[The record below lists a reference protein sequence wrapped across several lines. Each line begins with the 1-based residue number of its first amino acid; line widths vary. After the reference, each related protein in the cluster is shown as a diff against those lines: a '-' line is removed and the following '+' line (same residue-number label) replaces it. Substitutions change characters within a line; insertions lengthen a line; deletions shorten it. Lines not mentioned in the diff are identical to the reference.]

1 MFPDSK
7 NPFAAA
13 AAPTNGSAP
22 SPFQPAATNGSV
34 VRSPFESAALAQ
46 GSQTSLPQ
54 PKRAPESPAS
64 PFALVEETAPAAASP
79 FEPALVEPTEGFAVG
94 EAVPPRLVDPAP
106 APAPVAMPHAR
117 AYYGVNGNHNDP
129 FAAPS
134 PSSQGQAPARRADF
148 VLPAEGVQPAPMQQA
163 SMQQAPMQQA
173 SMQPSAGHPTPSV
186 VAAVT
191 GETSQLVLRAIFGV
205 TRELDRGEIL
215 QRARTLPGVRNLHI
229 VGQSEGA
236 AMASLRVIIQRMGFG
251 DQASL
256 ALTTSGGVVD
266 IIEEPGTTLAV
277 LHEGTYAP
285 GVHETLIIVAREL
298 SRLG

>member
-54 PKRAPESPAS
+54 PKRAPESPAW

-79 FEPALVEPTEGFAVG
+79 FEPALVEPTEGFAFG

-134 PSSQGQAPARRADF
+134 PSGF
-148 VLPAEGVQPAPMQQA
+148 YTQPTLTTTD
-163 SMQQAPMQQA
+163 
-173 SMQPSAGHPTPSV
+173 HVYISV
-186 VAAVT
+186 VAV
-191 GETSQLVLRAIFGV
+191 
-205 TRELDRGEIL
+205 
-215 QRARTLPGVRNLHI
+215 
-229 VGQSEGA
+229 
-236 AMASLRVIIQRMGFG
+236 SLKTNTITYFSSIQAQHRSSLSII
-251 DQASL
+251 
-256 ALTTSGGVVD
+256 
-266 IIEEPGTTLAV
+266 P
-277 LHEGTYAP
+277 P
-285 GVHETLIIVAREL
+285 
-298 SRLG
+298 

>member
-129 FAAPS
+129 FAA
-134 PSSQGQAPARRADF
+134 
-148 VLPAEGVQPAPMQQA
+148 
-163 SMQQAPMQQA
+163 
-173 SMQPSAGHPTPSV
+173 
-186 VAAVT
+186 
-191 GETSQLVLRAIFGV
+191 
-205 TRELDRGEIL
+205 
-215 QRARTLPGVRNLHI
+215 
-229 VGQSEGA
+229 
-236 AMASLRVIIQRMGFG
+236 
-251 DQASL
+251 
-256 ALTTSGGVVD
+256 
-266 IIEEPGTTLAV
+266 
-277 LHEGTYAP
+277 
-285 GVHETLIIVAREL
+285 
-298 SRLG
+298 

>member
-148 VLPAEGVQPAPMQQA
+148 VLPAEGVQ
-163 SMQQAPMQQA
+163 QAPMQ
-173 SMQPSAGHPTPSV
+173 PSTGHTTPSV